1 MLSKHFMKTKELPHQ
16 EGKVLLLFSLPTTVW
31 VWVFVIPWTVACQA
45 SLSLT
50 ISWSLSGFMFIALVM
65 LSSHLVF
72 WCPLLLLP
80 SILSRLGTFLMS
92 HLFTSDDQNTRTSA
106 SASVL
111 PVNIQGWPPLR
122 LIGLITPCCPWD
134 FQESSPAVRRHQL
147 FGILYSLESSPHNCM
162 WPLAWLYH
170 SLDCTE

>member
-16 EGKVLLLFSLPTTVW
+16 EGKVLLLFILPTTVW
-31 VWVFVIPWTVACQA
+31 VWVFVIPCTVACQA
-45 SLSLT
+45 SLPLT
-50 ISWSLSGFMFIALVM
+50 TSWSLSGFMFIALVM

-111 PVNIQGWPPLR
+111 PVNIQGWPPLS
-122 LIGLITPCCPWD
+122 LTGWISLLSGV
-134 FQESSPAVRRHQL
+134 FSSSSKASIIWHSVFFRVQPSQL
-147 FGILYSLESSPHNCM
+147 YVTTVLTIP
-162 WPLAWLYH
+162 
-170 SLDCTE
+170 